1 MFRKDSS
8 TQTIFC
14 LHDLRDITDS
24 DRDYAKTFQG
34 RCYKTFLFIKET
46 TDGKIH
52 FCRLYY
58 LLEFAEAP
66 NFQTFSRRD
75 RRKQKIARH
84 PPTDIPACSIS
95 TEPARICYAWLCVT
109 ACVIQDSYISRDAN
123 ALYLSKLSLRGSVR
137 QYRLPVT
144 TFISTQLFIK
154 SKCKSVNNCLLSSQ
168 CDFKFP
174 I

>member
-95 TEPARICYAWLCVT
+95 TEPASICSAWLCVT
-109 ACVIQDSYISRDAN
+109 ACVSVLHKPWRKRTLSFQIVAQRKCEAIPFAGYDFYFN
-123 ALYLSKLSLRGSVR
+123 AVIYQK
-137 QYRLPVT
+137 
-144 TFISTQLFIK
+144 
-154 SKCKSVNNCLLSSQ
+154 
-168 CDFKFP
+168 
-174 I
+174 